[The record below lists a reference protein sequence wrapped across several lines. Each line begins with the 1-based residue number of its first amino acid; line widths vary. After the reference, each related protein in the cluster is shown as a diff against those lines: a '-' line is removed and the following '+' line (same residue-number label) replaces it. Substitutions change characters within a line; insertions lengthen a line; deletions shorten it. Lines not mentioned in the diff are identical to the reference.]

1 MVVTTAECQEKSKI
15 LTLQKIL
22 AVTLCTITASRLAE
36 LPSKLFVIAM
46 FSWKKTPKEPQSG
59 GSKSGKSNSID
70 NMDFSDLLND
80 PVHFDGEDGAD
91 EMDPD
96 LLVSYLLFPQR
107 SLP

>member
-1 MVVTTAECQEKSKI
+1 
-15 LTLQKIL
+15 
-22 AVTLCTITASRLAE
+22 LAE
-36 LPSKLFVIAM
+36 LLSKLFVIAM
-46 FSWKKTPKEPQSG
+46 FSWKKAPKEPQSG

-80 PVHFDGEDGAD
+80 PVHLDGEDGAD

-96 LLVSYLLFPQR
+96 LLVSYLLLPHR